1 MPVLEPKEMW
11 TVTDAIDFLVS
22 FVGDNQEKINAVS
35 EVLQDIANEE
45 NKENEYVT
53 LLNEVKHVVQ
63 HVPAN
68 DRKEALLDILN
79 RHDIDYLDI
88 CDSDTDFICHVLDK
102 CKDNYFLDYN
112 ERDDVIYIYKV
123 V

>member
-11 TVTDAIDFLVS
+11 TATDVIDFLVS
-22 FVGDNQEKINAVS
+22 FVGDDQKKVNAVGDA
-35 EVLQDIANEE
+35 LQDIINEANED
-45 NKENEYVT
+45 EYVT
-53 LLNEVKHVVQ
+53 LLNEIKHAVQ

-68 DRKEALLDILN
+68 ERKEALLDILN

-88 CDSDTDFICHVLDK
+88 CDSDTDFICHVLDR

-112 ERDDVIYIYKV
+112 EHDDVIYIYKV